1 MCLIGTSFEDIVM
14 SCLNAGKSAI
24 LKVKN
29 KIGISRWS
37 GVAKP
42 PWESGF
48 WGNVVWVSCENPQT
62 GAICEIK
69 RKMRTDVRRSY
80 K

>member
-42 PWESGF
+42 P
-48 WGNVVWVSCENPQT
+48 
-62 GAICEIK
+62 
-69 RKMRTDVRRSY
+69 
-80 K
+80 